1 MTASATQS
9 ATQSETQSA
18 TQPAGRPRAGHKVGV
33 VGKGGVGKTT
43 VAGLVAR
50 GYAAKGRRVVAV
62 DTDSNPNLGL
72 SLGLSLAETEA
83 VPVLPR
89 TAVTGDG
96 EAGAAAALVA
106 TYGRSTPAGPTLLS
120 AIRVTEAGAGCTCSG
135 HRTVRSLLADALSDV
150 DVTVVD
156 MEAGLEH
163 LSRSG
168 GTLAHA
174 DVLLV
179 VCEPTRKSVL
189 TAARTAALAAEL
201 GIPQVLAV
209 GNKAAGAE
217 DEQFFRSAFAGAGIA
232 LAGVLPYDRE
242 VAEGDRS
249 GALGPTPAS
258 AQCWAAVEALL
269 SAVDTAVARSAA
281 EPAGARSGRA
291 APVLGQ
297 RRGQ

>member
-1 MTASATQS
+1 MSAIAEQL
-9 ATQSETQSA
+9 
-18 TQPAGRPRAGHKVGV
+18 RLKLGV

-50 GYAAKGRRVVAV
+50 AYAERGRHVVAI

-89 TAVTGDG
+89 STVVGSGSGTAA
-96 EAGAAAALVA
+96 EELLAE
-106 TYGRSTPAGPTLLS
+106 YGRATPAGPTLLS
-120 AIRVTEAGAGCTCSG
+120 AIKVAEAGAGCTCGG
-135 HRTVRSLLADALSDV
+135 HATVRSLLADALQDV
-150 DVTVVD
+150 DLALVD

-174 DVLLV
+174 DLLLV

-209 GNKAAGAE
+209 GNKARTHE
-217 DEQFFRSAFAGAGIA
+217 DVAFFRSALSAEGIE
-232 LAGVLPYDRE
+232 LAGVLPYDAE
-242 VAEGDRS
+242 VAAADR
-249 GALGPTPAS
+249 
-258 AQCWAAVEALL
+258 
-269 SAVDTAVARSAA
+269 
-281 EPAGARSGRA
+281 AGAVGLTPVGPPVQRA
-291 APVLGQ
+291 LDDVLDALDAAHARLQ
-297 RRGQ
+297 R